1 MGEEEKREKRKR
13 RGEDWGI
20 EIDGNFEKIEDLK
33 TRDIYTI
40 LIDKRM
46 KKDKEPT
53 TTTNKALAEEHTFNE
68 LTTREKMYWFK
79 LAQTFENTS
88 GYGTNTVK
96 HTQTNARC
104 VRLKLKRGNTMI
116 TN

>member
-1 MGEEEKREKRKR
+1 M
-13 RGEDWGI
+13 
-20 EIDGNFEKIEDLK
+20 K

-79 LAQTFENTS
+79 LSDTDERS
-88 GYGTNTVK
+88 K
-96 HTQTNARC
+96 TQVVTGRT
-104 VRLKLKRGNTMI
+104 R
-116 TN
+116 